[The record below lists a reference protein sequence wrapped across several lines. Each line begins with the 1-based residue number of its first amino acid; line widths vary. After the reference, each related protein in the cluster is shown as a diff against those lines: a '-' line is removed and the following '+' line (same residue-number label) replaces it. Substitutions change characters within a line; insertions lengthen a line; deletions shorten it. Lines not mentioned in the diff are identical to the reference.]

1 MKNLLKKGII
11 FGAIYLILLLC
22 TFLMSERIE
31 SLENNSK
38 EDNSLPVKVAM
49 AKDNN

>member
-1 MKNLLKKGII
+1 MKNLLKKGLI

-31 SLENNSK
+31 SLEKNNK
-38 EDNSLPVKVAM
+38 ESNVTPVEVAM
-49 AKDNN
+49 AKENN